1 MKVKPNKIS
10 AKRIIG
16 VIDID
21 TIPPLPATKIT
32 SGLFAVATIP
42 PLPATKITTGVF
54 DIATIPPLPATKIT
68 TGVFDIATIP
78 NLNSSKITEIHSSK
92 ITNIPTRDPGTRSGI
107 VWSHRGRLHLS

>member
-1 MKVKPNKIS
+1 MPKVHSRHIN

-32 SGLFAVATIP
+32 TGSFAV
-42 PLPATKITTGVF
+42 GR
-54 DIATIPPLPATKIT
+54 
-68 TGVFDIATIP
+68 IP
-78 NLNSSKITEIHSSK
+78 NLNSSKITDLNSSK

-107 VWSHRGRLHLS
+107 VWSHRGRLYLS